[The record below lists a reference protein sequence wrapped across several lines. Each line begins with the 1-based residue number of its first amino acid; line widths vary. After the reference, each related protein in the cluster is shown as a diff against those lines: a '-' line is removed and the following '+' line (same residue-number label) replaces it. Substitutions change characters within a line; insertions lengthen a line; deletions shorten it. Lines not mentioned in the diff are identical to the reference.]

1 MNKAIYKKIKEN
13 DIIIL
18 ARHIG
23 PDPDALGSTIGL
35 KDIIKATF
43 PKKEVYTI
51 GAAASKFKYIGTVD
65 KVSEDIFPKALL
77 IVLDTPDLKRIDGV
91 KDISVFKD
99 VIKIDHHPVCVFFR
113 NHPKIMHKDGC
124 CYSDA
129 RGGLCENLKNH
140 RCQIKSISCKL
151 YSCEYLRNKKVYF
164 KIKDI
169 PLLKY
174 FFNLKQKYILKYSFF
189 KPKSYVMY
197 KLMEN

>member
-1 MNKAIYKKIKEN
+1 MHAINIKDKSKKYSFIY
-13 DIIIL
+13 DTVCDYI
-18 ARHIG
+18 
-23 PDPDALGSTIGL
+23 D
-35 KDIIKATF
+35 
-43 PKKEVYTI
+43 KKYLECNYC
-51 GAAASKFKYIGTVD
+51 D
-65 KVSEDIFPKALL
+65 
-77 IVLDTPDLKRIDGV
+77 
-91 KDISVFKD
+91 FKD
-99 VIKIDHHPVCVFFR
+99 DVCVFFR

>member
-1 MNKAIYKKIKEN
+1 MHAINIKDKSKRYSFIYDTVCDYIDKKYLECN
-13 DIIIL
+13 YCD
-18 ARHIG
+18 
-23 PDPDALGSTIGL
+23 
-35 KDIIKATF
+35 
-43 PKKEVYTI
+43 
-51 GAAASKFKYIGTVD
+51 
-65 KVSEDIFPKALL
+65 
-77 IVLDTPDLKRIDGV
+77 
-91 KDISVFKD
+91 FKD
-99 VIKIDHHPVCVFFR
+99 DVCVFFR

-151 YSCEYLRNKKVYF
+151 YSCETLRNKKVYF